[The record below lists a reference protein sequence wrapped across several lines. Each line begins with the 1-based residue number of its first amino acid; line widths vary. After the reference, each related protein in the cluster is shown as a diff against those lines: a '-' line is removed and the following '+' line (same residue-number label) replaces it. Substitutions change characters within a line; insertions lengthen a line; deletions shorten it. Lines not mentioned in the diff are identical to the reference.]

1 MQKGKSPKND
11 LSGKYSYAST
21 RGNGDTFVR
30 EEFIPSLGNTKS
42 VLLYRN
48 GFWFITNEEYYIGQ
62 KKTNEIQG
70 YLRLETKG
78 KAKNYPL
85 NSQAPYFAQ
94 HYDILSELNPL
105 KLSTSWNV
113 LGSQEGTTTA
123 ETIAQK
129 RIYDNN
135 SYTQKYKNVLA
146 TVKIFSNEEEYKNLV
161 HEDST
166 KLLADFFNKLQK
178 R

>member
-1 MQKGKSPKND
+1 MNP
-11 LSGKYSYAST
+11 
-21 RGNGDTFVR
+21 
-30 EEFIPSLGNTKS
+30 
-42 VLLYRN
+42 
-48 GFWFITNEEYYIGQ
+48 
-62 KKTNEIQG
+62 
-70 YLRLETKG
+70 
-78 KAKNYPL
+78 
-85 NSQAPYFAQ
+85 QAPYFVQ
-94 HYDILSELNPL
+94 HYDILSELNHL

-129 RIYDNN
+129 RVYDNN

-146 TVKIFSNEEEYKNLV
+146 TVKIFSNEEEYKKY

-166 KLLADFFNKLQK
+166 KILEDFFNKLQK